1 MVHHTMNSS
10 NASAASISRTMTHMR
25 RDCPCRWSQQGRSLR
40 NGLLAA
46 LILGSV
52 LGCSQPPTP
61 TSPPPPAPGA
71 APAAAPAATPPAAT
85 AHAAPGSDALPTPAS
100 PTQLPTIVRARAR
113 WVPASW
119 AEVPGFGTDRL
130 SELWPALLAGC
141 VKPADG
147 WADVCT
153 LARTLR
159 PADDAQAREFLQRT
173 LQPYRVEALDGQT
186 VGLATG
192 YFEPLLA
199 ASRVPRGAQQIALLR
214 PPADLATRKPWWTR
228 AQLDTVP
235 AARASVRGYEI
246 AFVADP
252 LDALLV
258 QVQGSGRLRLTEADG
273 REHLSRIAYAGHND
287 HVYKSVGRWL
297 IDRGE
302 LRGDEASWP
311 AIRDWARRYPA
322 RVTELVWSNPRVVF
336 FREEP
341 LPDEAV
347 GPRGAQGVPLTPTR
361 SVAVDPLAVPY
372 GTVLW
377 LDTTEPLSA
386 QPLRRAVM
394 AQDTGSAI
402 SGAVRIDFFWG
413 WGGQAEQLAGR
424 MKQPLRVWALWPR

>member
-1 MVHHTMNSS
+1 MCRRWPRGGVV
-10 NASAASISRTMTHMR
+10 AA
-25 RDCPCRWSQQGRSLR
+25 
-40 NGLLAA
+40 
-46 LILGSV
+46 ILGIAV
-52 LGCSQPPTP
+52 GCTEPAPPP
-61 TSPPPPAPGA
+61 ASPPPAPPTQVA
-71 APAAAPAATPPAAT
+71 LATPPAA
-85 AHAAPGSDALPTPAS
+85 PLP
-100 PTQLPTIVRARAR
+100 IVRARAR
-113 WVPASW
+113 WVPVSW
-119 AEVPGFGTDRL
+119 SELPGFVDDRTRD
-130 SELWPALLAGC
+130 LWPALLAGC

-147 WADVCT
+147 WASVCS
-153 LARTLR
+153 LARALP

-173 LQPYRVEALDGQT
+173 LQPYRVEALDGQA

-199 ASRVPRGAQQIALLR
+199 ASRVPRGAQQTPLLR

-246 AFVADP
+246 GFVADP

-258 QVQGSGRLRLTEADG
+258 QVQGSGRMRLTEADG
-273 REHLSRIAYAGHND
+273 REQLLRLAYAGHND
-287 HVYKSVGRWL
+287 RPYKSVGRWL
-297 IDRGE
+297 IEQGE
-302 LRGDEASWP
+302 LRGDDASWP
-311 AIRDWARRYPA
+311 AIRDWARRYPE
-322 RVTELVWSNPRVVF
+322 RVNQLVWSNPRVVF

-347 GPRGAQGVPLTPTR
+347 GPRGAQGVPLTPRR

-377 LDTTEPLSA
+377 LDTTEPLTTL
-386 QPLRRAVM
+386 PLRRAVM

-402 SGAVRIDFFWG
+402 SGAVRIDYFWG
-413 WGGQAEQLAGR
+413 WGAQAEQQAGR

>member
-1 MVHHTMNSS
+1 
-10 NASAASISRTMTHMR
+10 MTHMCRGWPR
-25 RDCPCRWSQQGRSLR
+25 RDRWIVEPHHLHGGAPLKARCLR
-40 NGLLAA
+40 GSVVAA
-46 LILGSV
+46 ILGIA
-52 LGCSQPPTP
+52 LGCTEPAPPSL
-61 TSPPPPAPGA
+61 SPPASG
-71 APAAAPAATPPAAT
+71 PAAT
-85 AHAAPGSDALPTPAS
+85 APATRMALATTPPAPNP
-100 PTQLPTIVRARAR
+100 IVRARAR
-113 WVPASW
+113 WVPVPWS
-119 AEVPGFGTDRL
+119 ELPGFADDRTR
-130 SELWPALLAGC
+130 ELWPALLAGC

-147 WADVCT
+147 WASLCS
-153 LARTLR
+153 LARALQ

-173 LQPYRVEALDGQT
+173 LQPYRVEALDGQA

-199 ASRVPRGAQQIALLR
+199 ASRVPRGAQKIALLR

-246 AFVADP
+246 GFVADP

-273 REHLSRIAYAGHND
+273 REQMLRLAYAGHND
-287 HVYKSVGRWL
+287 HAYKSVGRWL
-297 IDRGE
+297 IDQGE

-311 AIRDWARRYPA
+311 AIRDWARRYPE
-322 RVTELVWSNPRVVF
+322 RVNQLVWSNPRVVF

-341 LPDEAV
+341 LPDETV
-347 GPRGAQGVPLTPTR
+347 GPRGAQGVPLTPAR

-377 LDTTEPLSA
+377 LDTTEPLTT

-402 SGAVRIDFFWG
+402 SGAVRIDYFWG
-413 WGGQAEQLAGR
+413 WGAPAEQQAGR
-424 MKQPLRVWALWPR
+424 MKQPLRLWALWPR